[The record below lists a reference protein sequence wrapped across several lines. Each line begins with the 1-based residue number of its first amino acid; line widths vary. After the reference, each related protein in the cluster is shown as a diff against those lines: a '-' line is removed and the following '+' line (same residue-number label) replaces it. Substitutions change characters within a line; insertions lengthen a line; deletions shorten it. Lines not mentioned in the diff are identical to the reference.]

1 MSKVSCNFSKVWL
14 RKANIKLYLTP
25 KVDPILNLIYKATTQ
40 ISHVFR
46 TKVQSPRRFWDG
58 HLDVAHVFY
67 EPFSTPERKVLFV
80 VVFAGYLDFVKAQ
93 IEKKKMT
100 KYLSEKNEKK
110 RHRPLT
116 DWQEL
121 TEHYA
126 KSQGSSLEN
135 GVDFRILKQFMSDQ
149 KTYDTL
155 LEGKRNSNNNF
166 QEGGI

>member
-1 MSKVSCNFSKVWL
+1 M
-14 RKANIKLYLTP
+14 
-25 KVDPILNLIYKATTQ
+25 
-40 ISHVFR
+40 
-46 TKVQSPRRFWDG
+46 
-58 HLDVAHVFY
+58 
-67 EPFSTPERKVLFV
+67 LFV

-100 KYLSEKNEKK
+100 KYLSEKNETK

-116 DWQEL
+116 DWQGL